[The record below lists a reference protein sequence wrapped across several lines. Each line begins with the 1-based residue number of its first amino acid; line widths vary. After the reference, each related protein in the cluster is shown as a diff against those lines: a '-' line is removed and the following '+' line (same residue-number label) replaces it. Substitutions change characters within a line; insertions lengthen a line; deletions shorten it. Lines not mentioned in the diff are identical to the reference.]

1 MNRSELRTWLS
12 SVTFLDV
19 VGFSKRSIE
28 EQLEIKRHLDS
39 VMREQLTAIQRDDY
53 IFLDRGDGAA
63 VCFLVEPETAFF
75 FALHVRDALSL
86 SAGERPSYDIRIGIN
101 LGPIKIIRDVNGD
114 KAPVGEG
121 VNCAARVMDFAGPNE
136 ILVARSFYDVI
147 GCQSHEFDSLFSYL
161 GVRADKHVR
170 QFELY
175 EVVPPGAPKK
185 PLAAP
190 EPAVESP
197 AMAVTLAP
205 EYRFDSG
212 YLGDIRRALARAI
225 GPMADVI
232 LSRAVKHSG
241 SEDELLDRL
250 GNALHDPDQRKAFF
264 SMLGLESRDDAH
276 PVEPCPPPANLEGA
290 GAGESIDAQLIDS
303 ARNEL
308 AKNLGPIAA
317 VLVKQAAASAPDAQ
331 AFVGQL
337 AAKLTNPGE
346 RARFEVAMRVAI
358 TAID

>member
-28 EQLEIKRHLDS
+28 EQLRIKQHLDS
-39 VMREQLTAIQRDDY
+39 VLREQLTSIQRDDY

-75 FALHVRDALSL
+75 FALHVRDALSM
-86 SAGERPSYDIRIGIN
+86 SAGDRPAYDIRVGIN

-136 ILVARSFYDVI
+136 IYVARSFYDVI

-170 QFELY
+170 EFELY
-175 EVVPPGAPKK
+175 EVVPPGAHKAPVAEQAG
-185 PLAAP
+185 AAP
-190 EPAVESP
+190 ALQSALNQEHP
-197 AMAVTLAP
+197 
-205 EYRFDSG
+205 FDKAN
-212 YLGDIRRALARAI
+212 LDRVRRALARAI

-250 GNALHDPDQRKAFF
+250 GNALHDPDQRKSFY
-264 SMLGLESRDDAH
+264 SVLGVSPRPDDH
-276 PVEPCPPPANLEGA
+276 PGEQCPPPAHLEGA

-303 ARNEL
+303 AREQL
-308 AKNLGPIAA
+308 ARSLGPIAA

-337 AAKLTNPGE
+337 AAKLPNPGE

-358 TAID
+358 QAVD